1 MNDIEGDVYGL
12 HAVLNGAR
20 DLPVCRVV
28 VVAPYDGATLLS
40 VRDAQKEGIADP
52 ILVGDRKKILD
63 IAEQIGMSPGE
74 LLEKR
79 SGRRPS
85 GLHVMHSEEGTMV
98 ERAASLL
105 RDDMADIIMKG
116 IVGTGDFLHVLLDP
130 RWKVRTPRILS
141 HVGLLEIP
149 ETKRLFLMSDAG
161 VNILPNFSR
170 KIHIVANAVD
180 AARKIGI
187 SNIRVAMLAAVEKVR
202 LPAMPA
208 TLDAFLM
215 ERFSRTGYFG
225 RCEVEGPF
233 AFDNA
238 IDPEKADTKGIRSSV
253 AGRANVVITPNIE
266 TGNVIW
272 KSITCLQRGQAA
284 GVVTGAACPIVVPSR
299 ADDRETKLLSIKFA
313 RLLLGTRRG
322 TSAAGDES

>member
-1 MNDIEGDVYGL
+1 MEDTKGDIYGL
-12 HAVLNGAR
+12 HEVLNTVR
-20 DLPVCRVV
+20 DLPACRVV

-40 VRDAQKEGIADP
+40 VSDAQKEGVAEFVV
-52 ILVGDRKKILD
+52 VGDEKKIRES
-63 IAEQIGMSPGE
+63 AEKNGMAPAK
-74 LLEKR
+74 LLV
-79 SGRRPS
+79 
-85 GLHVMHSEEGTMV
+85 LHSDEASMV
-98 ERAASLL
+98 EQAASLL
-105 RDDMADIIMKG
+105 RDGRADIIMKG
-116 IVGTGDFLHVLLDP
+116 IVGTGDFLHILLDP
-130 RWKVRTPRILS
+130 RWMVRTPRILS
-141 HVGLLEIP
+141 HVGLFEIP

-187 SNIRVAMLAAVEKVR
+187 TGIRVAMLAAVEKVS

-238 IDPEKADTKGIRSSV
+238 IDPEKADMKGIQSSV
-253 AGRANVVITPNIE
+253 AGRANVLITPNIE

-284 GVVTGAACPIVVPSR
+284 GVVMGGACPIVVPSR

-313 RLLLGTRRG
+313 RLLLGKLGGRSG
-322 TSAAGDES
+322 EEDAS

>member
-1 MNDIEGDVYGL
+1 MKDGEGDIYGL
-12 HAVLNGAR
+12 HAVLNTAR
-20 DLPVCRVV
+20 DLPACRLV

-40 VRDAQKEGIADP
+40 VYDAQKEGVAEP
-52 ILVGDRKKILD
+52 VLVGDEKKILES
-63 IAEQIGMSPGE
+63 AEKNGMSPGE
-74 LLEKR
+74 LLK
-79 SGRRPS
+79 
-85 GLHVMHSEEGTMV
+85 GLHVLHSEEETMV
-98 ERAASLL
+98 EKAASLL
-105 RDDMADIIMKG
+105 CEDRADIIMKG

-130 RWKVRTPRILS
+130 RWKIRTSRILS
-141 HVGLLEIP
+141 HIGLLEIP

-180 AARKIGI
+180 AARKIDI
-187 SNIRVAMLAAVEKVR
+187 TRIRVAMLAAVEKVH
-202 LPAMPA
+202 LPTMPA

-238 IDPEKADTKGIRSSV
+238 IDPEKADTKGIRSNV

-266 TGNVIW
+266 SGNVIW

-284 GVVTGAACPIVVPSR
+284 GVVMGGACPIVVPSR

-313 RLLLGTRRG
+313 RLLLGTQHG
-322 TSAAGDES
+322 TSGAGDAS